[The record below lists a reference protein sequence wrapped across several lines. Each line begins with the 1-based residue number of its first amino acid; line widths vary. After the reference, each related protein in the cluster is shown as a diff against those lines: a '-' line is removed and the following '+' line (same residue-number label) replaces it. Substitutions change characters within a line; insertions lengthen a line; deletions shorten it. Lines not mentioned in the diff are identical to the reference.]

1 MNTLE
6 LGGAVGRYRI
16 VGFLG
21 AGAMGEVY
29 LAEDPHIERK
39 LAIKTVRLAGR
50 EQDVEERK
58 RRLLREARAAG
69 RLLHPH
75 VVTLFDA
82 GEVEGMLYLA
92 FEFVEGQDLA
102 ARLESSALSLYEVLR
117 IVRETA
123 EALEFAHRH
132 GIVHRDIKP
141 SNVLLDAHG
150 RVKVTDFGIAKVTG
164 QSTELTIAG
173 SVMGSPQYLSPEQIR
188 GEELDGRSDIFS
200 LGVVLYELLSGKRP
214 FDGDTI
220 TTLVYQI
227 LNVDPPPISALRG
240 DLPPRVETLLAGM
253 LAKDPAER
261 VQSAAQ
267 VAEELAAIE
276 RELPDETL
284 AGPAAG
290 NTERLI
296 PTKVLPGYSTGLA
309 RPATATVKP
318 TAPAAAAPA
327 AAVAAP
333 KPGRTGLVLGL
344 AAAVVLAF
352 LLGGAWLVWR
362 SWRGRDSQVAAAV
375 SPAQPP
381 SAAGQTAPPV
391 GTDTFPAESAAA
403 ATTGQATP
411 PAGARIGEPI
421 AQRPPTQ
428 PPAAEAPA
436 ARRDQTP
443 PGRAGQEPPGPTPGV
458 VPTPPA
464 PRVPPPTA
472 DAPAEARRDDPA
484 PAEEAAEPARRD
496 TAVAADRRMQTGIE
510 LAFRVTPPDA
520 YVLVNGTVIGQ
531 AQAYSGL
538 KGKPTYQL
546 PGPGEHLI
554 KLRKP
559 GMRELKIGVT
569 AAGAGTTPVVARLEP
584 MPTEQVETVDLQ
596 SYRVREAVGFR
607 VQPENARVLVD
618 GSPVGTAAQFAG
630 RMGRP
635 DSWLELSP
643 GLHRV
648 TLAAPGFRSREIAV
662 EVTGGAERERERIE
676 VRLAREGG

>member
-1 MNTLE
+1 
-6 LGGAVGRYRI
+6 
-16 VGFLG
+16 
-21 AGAMGEVY
+21 MGEVY

-141 SNVLLDAHG
+141 SNVLLDTHG

-240 DLPPRVETLLAGM
+240 DLPPRVEALLAGM

-318 TAPAAAAPA
+318 AAPAPAAPA
-327 AAVAAP
+327 ATVAAP
-333 KPGRTGLVLGL
+333 KPGRAGLVLGL
-344 AAAVVLAF
+344 AAVVVLAF

-362 SWRGRDSQVAAAV
+362 SWRGRDSQVAATV
-375 SPAQPP
+375 SPPQPP
-381 SAAGQTAPPV
+381 SAAGQTAPPA
-391 GTDTFPAESAAA
+391 GTAAFPAESGAPGAASP
-403 ATTGQATP
+403 GQP
-411 PAGARIGEPI
+411 PSSAVPPGPRIGEPV

-428 PPAAEAPA
+428 PSVPQDT

-443 PGRAGQEPPGPTPGV
+443 PGRAGQAPPGPAPAV
-458 VPTPPA
+458 VPAPPA
-464 PRVPPPTA
+464 SREP
-472 DAPAEARRDDPA
+472 APSVSAEASARDAA
-484 PAEEAAEPARRD
+484 PAEEPAEPARRD
-496 TAVAADRRMQTGIE
+496 SGFGTADRRMQTGIE

-554 KLRKP
+554 KLRKA
-559 GMRELKIGVT
+559 GMRELRIGVT

-596 SYRVREAVGFR
+596 SVRVREAVGFR
-607 VQPENARVLVD
+607 VQPESARVLVD